1 MLPNKLKKTLSSG
14 GKVYG
19 TMLWGIQGTRLI
31 QMLNPKHIDYV
42 VIEAE
47 HAARTR
53 LEISELTST
62 LRSKEI
68 TSIVRI
74 TSPNPEVA
82 GAMIDA
88 GADGILVPYTENID
102 ELKLSFGRTYFNPL
116 KGEYLEKVLKTGEFP
131 SKKSEDYL
139 RNRNKDK
146 IFILG
151 IESVPAMDNLEKMI
165 NSVEKID
172 GIFVGPNDL
181 TTSMGIPDEKDSDL
195 YIEALKKIIRISED
209 HSIPVMIHH
218 ATMQESNLSLKLGS
232 RFVLHGSDASFLGQK
247 IEEDFDKLR
256 SGKSNYDESTKINK
270 PY

>member
-1 MLPNKLKKTLSSG
+1 ML
-14 GKVYG
+14 YR
-19 TMLWGIQGTRLI
+19 QRLT
-31 QMLNPKHIDYV
+31 
-42 VIEAE
+42 A
-47 HAARTR
+47 
-53 LEISELTST
+53 
-62 LRSKEI
+62 
-68 TSIVRI
+68 
-74 TSPNPEVA
+74 
-82 GAMIDA
+82 
-88 GADGILVPYTENID
+88 
-102 ELKLSFGRTYFNPL
+102 F
-116 KGEYLEKVLKTGEFP
+116 
-131 SKKSEDYL
+131 
-139 RNRNKDK
+139 
-146 IFILG
+146 
-151 IESVPAMDNLEKMI
+151 I

-247 IEEDFDKLR
+247 IEEDLDKLR